1 MQNLRKL
8 IRRILLESLRFE
20 KDLITEPD
28 GVEGR
33 EEETEKEVSAGGVP
47 GVSVPLGAGPTYP
60 ASRKRKKKTKK

>member
-1 MQNLRKL
+1 MHNIRKL
-8 IRRILLESLRFE
+8 IRRILIEALRLE

-33 EEETEKEVSAGGVP
+33 EEETEKEVSAGGVA

-60 ASRKRKKKTKK
+60 KPRKRKKRTKS